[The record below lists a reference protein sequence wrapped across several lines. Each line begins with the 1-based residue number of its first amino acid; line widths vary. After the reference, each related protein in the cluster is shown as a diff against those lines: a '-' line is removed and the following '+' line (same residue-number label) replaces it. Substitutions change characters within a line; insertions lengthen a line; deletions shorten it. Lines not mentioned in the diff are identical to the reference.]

1 MSIKL
6 GAALVTRSLHLNHN
20 ILSVLLF
27 PSHLL
32 HVLPHIHTL
41 CKYSIFKFVYRHTMF
56 IAHSSS
62 PEVIKWMILRNS
74 VMVLWK
80 IIFLISLTVFKKVIM
95 RSTNYITYND
105 QKMESLRWQY
115 ENRGT
120 FCRSLK
126 RFWYLQS

>member
-41 CKYSIFKFVYRHTMF
+41 CKYSIFKFVYRHT
-56 IAHSSS
+56 SS
-62 PEVIKWMILRNS
+62 PFFFSRSNQMNDFEKQRHGFMKDNISN
-74 VMVLWK
+74 
-80 IIFLISLTVFKKVIM
+80 IFNGF
-95 RSTNYITYND
+95 
-105 QKMESLRWQY
+105 QKGHNAQH
-115 ENRGT
+115 
-120 FCRSLK
+120 
-126 RFWYLQS
+126 